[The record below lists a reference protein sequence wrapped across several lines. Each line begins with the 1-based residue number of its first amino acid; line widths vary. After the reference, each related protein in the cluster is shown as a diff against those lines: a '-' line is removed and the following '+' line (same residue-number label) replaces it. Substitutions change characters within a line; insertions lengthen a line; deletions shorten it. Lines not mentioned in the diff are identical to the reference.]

1 MITTKGFRDIIEIG
15 RQRRPEIYNLFFDK
29 PKPIVPRKLGYEI
42 DERVDSNGNILRKPN
57 TRELDKIIDKI
68 KKNDVKTIAVSLI
81 NSYANSANELAIK
94 KYIHDKIPNI
104 DICIS
109 CEVDNEYREYE
120 RTSTTVINA
129 VLIPIV
135 RDYIKELTN
144 IIKKYFD
151 CAEFAIMKSDGGV
164 SSSFYVIRLPI
175 SIIESGPAAGVIA
188 TRFIGQIIREKNLI
202 SFDMGGTTAKSGTI
216 IEGAPSIA
224 TEYEVGGKIHAGR
237 IIKGSGYP
245 VRYSFIDLAEISS
258 GGGSIIWLDAAG
270 ALKVGPISAGSD
282 PGPACY
288 ARGGKKPTITDA
300 HLILVVL

>member
-1 MITTKGFRDIIEIG
+1 
-15 RQRRPEIYNLFFDK
+15 
-29 PKPIVPRKLGYEI
+29 
-42 DERVDSNGNILRKPN
+42 
-57 TRELDKIIDKI
+57 
-68 KKNDVKTIAVSLI
+68 
-81 NSYANSANELAIK
+81 
-94 KYIHDKIPNI
+94 
-104 DICIS
+104 
-109 CEVDNEYREYE
+109 
-120 RTSTTVINA
+120 
-129 VLIPIV
+129 
-135 RDYIKELTN
+135 
-144 IIKKYFD
+144 
-151 CAEFAIMKSDGGV
+151 MKSDGGV